1 MLPAKVLCNWEYFT
15 EVHGRLLVNSFEVI
29 YSQSFLVVDKNLATK
44 VSDDNEKLLGYAL
57 YLGPSILDHSC
68 KPTAEV
74 KFLGSRIE
82 VTCKVG
88 RSTTNLREITISYI
102 DKNLGREERRSILQK
117 HFHFDCL
124 CQRCLNEKAD
134 PPTWLAELA
143 LFKHSV
149 AAALQVT
156 SSYWLHHSEQV
167 CSWGQISY
175 CQPT

>member
-1 MLPAKVLCNWEYFT
+1 MIV
-15 EVHGRLLVNSFEVI
+15 G
-29 YSQSFLVVDKNLATK
+29 KNLATK
-44 VSDDNEKLLGYAL
+44 VSDDKEKLLGYAL

-143 LFKHSV
+143 VFKHSV
-149 AAALQVT
+149 AAAVQVSIVFFRAGLQ
-156 SSYWLHHSEQV
+156 
-167 CSWGQISY
+167 
-175 CQPT
+175 

>member
-1 MLPAKVLCNWEYFT
+1 M
-15 EVHGRLLVNSFEVI
+15 
-29 YSQSFLVVDKNLATK
+29 
-44 VSDDNEKLLGYAL
+44 SDDKEKLLGYAL

-88 RSTTNLREITISYI
+88 RSTSNLREITISYI
-102 DKNLGREERRSILQK
+102 DKNLGREERRSILRK

-124 CQRCLNEKAD
+124 CPRCLNEEAD

-143 LFKHSV
+143 VFKHSV
-149 AAALQVT
+149 AAAVQVST
-156 SSYWLHHSEQV
+156 SL
-167 CSWGQISY
+167 
-175 CQPT
+175 

>member
-1 MLPAKVLCNWEYFT
+1 MLDN
-15 EVHGRLLVNSFEVI
+15 
-29 YSQSFLVVDKNLATK
+29 NLAKK
-44 VSDDNEKLLGYAL
+44 VSDDHEKLLGYAL

-143 LFKHSV
+143 VFKHSV
-149 AAALQVT
+149 AAAVQVSVVFFRADLQ
-156 SSYWLHHSEQV
+156 
-167 CSWGQISY
+167 WGIL
-175 CQPT
+175 

>member
-1 MLPAKVLCNWEYFT
+1 M
-15 EVHGRLLVNSFEVI
+15 
-29 YSQSFLVVDKNLATK
+29 
-44 VSDDNEKLLGYAL
+44 SDEKEKLLGYAL

-102 DKNLGREERRSILQK
+102 DKHLGREERRSILRK

-124 CQRCLNEKAD
+124 CPRCVSENAD
-134 PPTWLAELA
+134 PPPWLAKLA
-143 LFKHSV
+143 VFKYSV

-156 SSYWLHHSEQV
+156 SSSSNCLFKAILEEDRSSAWSGV
-167 CSWGQISY
+167 T
-175 CQPT
+175 PT